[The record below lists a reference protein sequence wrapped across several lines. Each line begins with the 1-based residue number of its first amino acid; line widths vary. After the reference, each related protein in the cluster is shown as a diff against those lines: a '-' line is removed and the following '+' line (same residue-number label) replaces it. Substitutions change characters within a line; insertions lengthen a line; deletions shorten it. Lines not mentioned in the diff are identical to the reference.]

1 MLGWILVLA
10 VRLEQGCVL
19 EPECLQVR
27 RGAYCTVVHF

>member
-19 EPECLQVR
+19 EPECLQVS
-27 RGAYCTVVHF
+27 GCWLSKL